1 MISSIIC
8 YIFLILCIIV
18 CYNIIEVK
26 FLFNIELSYTSLL
39 YFLTLTKDPAY
50 LMIGVSIGFILIAS
64 NKSLLN
70 KLDGA
75 TIILFLT
82 GFIGLLVVIV
92 TNNILELY
100 VGLEIIGLSFYV
112 LACRERKSIKSTE
125 AGLKYFII
133 GALSSGFI
141 LLGVSILYQQTGI
154 FELDSILR
162 IESPISW
169 LLIKVGLLFKLGAAP
184 FHMWVPDIYEGS
196 PTIIA
201 MYLAIVPKISYMSVL
216 IRTVDNYSF
225 DLILLISGVFS
236 LFVGGLGA
244 LNQNSIKRIIGYS
257 AIGHVGFMLLS
268 LSQLNSIGFH
278 ASLLYLIIYTIMT
291 INIFLIVLKYKYI
304 KILEL
309 RGLSRRNN
317 VIGLTLGL
325 SFMSIAGIPPLS
337 GFFNKLIVLDS
348 LINQQFLV
356 LSFFIVIISVISV
369 FYYLTITR

>member
-1 MISSIIC
+1 
-8 YIFLILCIIV
+8 
-18 CYNIIEVK
+18 
-26 FLFNIELSYTSLL
+26 
-39 YFLTLTKDPAY
+39 LTKDPAY